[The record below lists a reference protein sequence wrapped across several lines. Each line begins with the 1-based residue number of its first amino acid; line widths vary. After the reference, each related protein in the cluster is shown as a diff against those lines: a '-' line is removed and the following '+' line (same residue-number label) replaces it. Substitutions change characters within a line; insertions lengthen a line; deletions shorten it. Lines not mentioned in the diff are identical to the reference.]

1 MMNIKLFSALL
12 TAFGLGSI
20 VTAFV
25 QAWLTKKSYIEN
37 RNFQEKKEAYVGFLR
52 AAHRQEVEKT
62 KESALFCGHMN
73 NLCEL
78 VGSKEVIRLLRKF
91 KETNPV
97 NNKPHPGRPEV
108 TANLK
113 NAMRK
118 DLGVSLEVD
127 E

>member
-1 MMNIKLFSALL
+1 MNFISLL

-25 QAWLTKKSYIEN
+25 QAWFTKKSYLEN
-37 RNFQEKKEAYVGFLR
+37 RNFQEKKEAYVGFLK
-52 AAHRQEVEKT
+52 AAYRQEVEKT
-62 KESALFCGHMN
+62 QESALFVGHMN
-73 NLCEL
+73 NVCEL
-78 VGSKEVIRLLRKF
+78 VGSKEVIRLLQKF

-97 NNKPHPGRPEV
+97 NNKPHPNRPEI

-118 DLGVSLEVD
+118 DLGISLETN
-127 E
+127 